1 MSDVASSSLVN
12 KVFSVAGGKRVE
24 SALPEA
30 ALGFEAFRKIE
41 LLRIAWAYDLKIDE
55 NLPVIDRQ
63 GGPCLSAILER
74 HKEDGAFDKPPK
86 YPEKLEPGSGSIAE
100 QGQEAKARK
109 DRIRELEANVVI
121 NQRELA
127 VLKGRD
133 RIKPRDTVP
142 KVDPAGQ
149 PHLDWDALRARAKE
163 LGVTGINAK
172 KRPLL
177 EAAVREAEA
186 CGDVPSCG

>member
-1 MSDVASSSLVN
+1 MSDVAADPLV
-12 KVFSVAGGKRVE
+12 KRVFSVAGGRRVE
-24 SALPEA
+24 STLPEA

-74 HKEDGAFDKPPK
+74 YKEDGEFDKPPK
-86 YPEKLEPGSGSIAE
+86 YPEKLEPGAGSIAE

-109 DRIRELEANVVI
+109 DRIRKLEARVVL

-127 VLKGRD
+127 VLKSQD
-133 RIKPRDTVP
+133 RIKPRTTAP
-142 KVDPAGQ
+142 KVDPAGLR
-149 PHLDWDALRARAKE
+149 LDWHQLRARASDLEIK
-163 LGVTGINAK
+163 GIHGM
-172 KRPLL
+172 KRYQL

-186 CGDVPSCG
+186 CGEDVSSSG